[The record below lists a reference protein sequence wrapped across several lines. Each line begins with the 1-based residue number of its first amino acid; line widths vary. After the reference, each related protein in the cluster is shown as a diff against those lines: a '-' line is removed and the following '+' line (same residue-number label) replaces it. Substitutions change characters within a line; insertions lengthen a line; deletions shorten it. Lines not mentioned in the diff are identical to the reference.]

1 MSKSSSQP
9 ETAAAPEPFFS
20 RPEVGSALTVLSGL
34 SFLFVCMIL
43 PLVGKAGSVT
53 VHARENYVAFA
64 ATLAASLVLAVL
76 ATLSKL
82 QRRKLDQ
89 SPWPVFSVV
98 LTGLTGLLLVALLL
112 GLLRI

>member
-1 MSKSSSQP
+1 MSKNNSQP
-9 ETAAAPEPFFS
+9 EIVAPPEPFFA

-43 PLVGKAGSVT
+43 PLVGKAGMMT
-53 VHARENYVAFA
+53 VHARENYFAFT

-82 QRRKLDQ
+82 QRRKIDQ
-89 SPWPVFSVV
+89 SPLPLFSLV
-98 LTGLTGLLLVALLL
+98 LAALTGLLLAALLL